1 MDGWLKQSTSI
12 EIKVGPFV
20 SSTDGVTPQTS
31 LTITSSEVL
40 LSKNEGDWAAK
51 NEATSLVHESN
62 GFYRC
67 LLNTTDTN
75 TLALLRYQIAESGC
89 LPVWG
94 SFLVVPANVFDSFF
108 STDFL
113 QVDVVSLAN
122 AVFTEA
128 AIANDAI
135 GKLRA
140 VATGTADSGST
151 TTMVDAARTET
162 GTDYWKG
169 CIIVFGNTLTGQSR
183 LITGF
188 NPTTDTITFAP
199 ATTVAVTTGHT
210 YEILPAGRADVHL
223 WAGDVANAL
232 IAGRVDANTQVIGS
246 NVINAAAIAAGAID
260 DDALAADMDSYTTR
274 SWIGRQG
281 TSADKYIVQWFKN
294 GQLISSGIT
303 LPLIRVF
310 DDTGTNLIAETAM
323 TEIGGEQCFK
333 FIEATNT
340 ITPGEVY
347 IMQVKAT
354 IDGSIRMDR
363 QPVMRDST

>member
-1 MDGWLKQSTSI
+1 MRLLRQSTSVDVPI
-12 EIKVGPFV
+12 GPFV
-20 SSTDGVTPQTS
+20 DQTDGFTAESALTLTQPDIRLKKNGGAWAQKNAAQTLTHEENGNYEVT
-31 LTITSSEVL
+31 L
-40 LSKNEGDWAAK
+40 DA
-51 NEATSLVHESN
+51 
-62 GFYRC
+62 
-67 LLNTTDTN
+67 TDTN
-75 TLALLRYQIAESGC
+75 TLGLLRLHVNESGA
-89 LPVWG
+89 LPVWED
-94 SFLVVPANVFDSFF
+94 FCVVTANFWDSLF

-199 ATTVAVTTGHT
+199 ATTVPVTTGHT
-210 YEILPAGRADVHL
+210 YEILPVARADVHL

-246 NVINAAAIAAGAID
+246 NAINAAAMN
-260 DDALAADMDSYTTR
+260 ADMNSYTTR
-274 SWIGRQG
+274 TWLAKQS
-281 TSADKYIVQWFKN
+281 TTADKYIVQWVKN
-294 GQLISSGIT
+294 GQILTSGIT
-303 LPLIRVF
+303 LPKIRVF
-310 DDTGTNLIAETAM
+310 DEDGTDLIAETAM
-323 TEIGGEQCFK
+323 TEIGATQSFK
-333 FIEATNT
+333 FEEATNKL
-340 ITPGEVY
+340 TPGEIYMVEA
-347 IMQVKAT
+347 KAT
-354 IDGSIRMDR
+354 IDGSIRLDR
-363 QPVMRDST
+363 QPVMRDSA